1 METVS
6 TCSAEGQ
13 SKLLLILLKIRCV
26 CFGFEITPSTDPTY
40 CTVPGTTV
48 DCTIL

>member
-13 SKLLLILLKIRCV
+13 SKLLLILLKIVYDLGSRLLQAQ
-26 CFGFEITPSTDPTY
+26 TQR
-40 CTVPGTTV
+40 TVLYLV
-48 DCTIL
+48 LQ